1 MTRRNA
7 ILGACAAGLFL
18 ICWLHN
24 VISTIAN
31 DYEMGPT
38 YFIYPV
44 IYVLLGLSFLG
55 EIRPSER
62 INPVGVIPKNNENI
76 ETRSIPS
83 VGKWVGWMLLAAIP
97 LAGLILMII
106 WANDKK
112 EMSRRN
118 WALASFIIQGVILF
132 VTLFVLSAVDPFFFR

>member
-1 MTRRNA
+1 MQRRNA

-24 VISTIAN
+24 MIEYLAGDIGIGAQF
-31 DYEMGPT
+31 
-38 YFIYPV
+38 FIYPV

-55 EIRPSER
+55 ELRPSEQT
-62 INPVGVIPKNNENI
+62 NPVEVIPNNNENI
-76 ETRSIPS
+76 ETNPIPS

-106 WANDKK
+106 WANDKT

-118 WALASFIIQGVILF
+118 WALASFIIQGVLLF
-132 VTLFVLSAVDPFFFR
+132 VTLFVLSAVDPYFFR